1 MEEGFSAAV
10 HIRYKL
16 RYILQIAFC
25 GNGLLKVVGGAS
37 LHTVLVGS
45 VGNYTLFLR
54 RRYMAGVDM
63 ECYTLF
69 FTKIAEDSLFVCRG
83 GIFP

>member
-1 MEEGFSAAV
+1 MEEGFSAAM

-16 RYILQIAFC
+16 CYILQIAFC
-25 GNGLLKVVGGAS
+25 GDGLLKVIGGAS
-37 LHTVLVGS
+37 LHTVLVGG
-45 VGNYTLFLR
+45 VGNNSLFLR

-63 ECYTLF
+63 ERYALF
-69 FTKIAEDSLFVCRG
+69 LAKIAEDSLFVCRG